1 MTIST
6 RNFGRW
12 WLSLAVV
19 CLLLTILGSRP
30 ALAQAPGNQFGAPSI
45 RRPTTSPYLNLFRDN
60 NNNNRAL
67 NFGLNYQRLVRPEQ
81 ELRNYS
87 ANLNTQ
93 IGTLADRVDSQI
105 APDGSVTVPGTGH
118 STSFMNT
125 GGYFSGGGSGSGVR
139 GAGQRGFGGS
149 GGGGSN
155 AGGGYAGGANA
166 GAQGRAFAGQ
176 AYRNTQ
182 QNLYNR
188 GVSQGS
194 NFGTRSGG
202 FGSAPS
208 GRQGSR

>member
-1 MTIST
+1 MIIST
-6 RNFGRW
+6 RSFGRW
-12 WLSLAVV
+12 SSMVVV
-19 CLLLTILGSRP
+19 CLLLTMFGSRP

-60 NNNNRAL
+60 NNNRAL

-93 IGTLADRVDSQI
+93 IGTLSDRVDSQI

-139 GAGQRGFGGS
+139 GTGQRSFGGS
-149 GGGGSN
+149 GGGGGA
-155 AGGGYAGGANA
+155 AGGGYASGANA

-188 GVSQGS
+188 GVSQGA
-194 NFGTRSGG
+194 NFGSRSGG
-202 FGSAPS
+202 FGAAPG
-208 GRQGSR
+208 GRQPSR